1 MRLAYGDILHSC
13 LQIVNTSV
21 GNFQNLL
28 PVNPPYNSTVRSWLS
43 AKGST
48 VGWLGL
54 GLALAGFLWYVWP
67 TPWSHYTVRGRHA
80 ETEHYRVNRFTG
92 DTEVLTRQGWK

>member
-1 MRLAYGDILHSC
+1 MGRWRARAL
-13 LQIVNTSV
+13 NTD
-21 GNFQNLL
+21 
-28 PVNPPYNSTVRSWLS
+28 WLR
-43 AKGST
+43 
-48 VGWLGL
+48 WLGL

-67 TPWSHYTVRGRHA
+67 TPWSYYTVRGRHA